1 MIRLTGIERTFAVGD
16 ELVRALRSVT
26 LEITQGEYLS
36 IMGPSGS
43 GKSTLLNVIGLLDR
57 PNAGTYAL
65 DGRDVTGLNDDE
77 LARVRRV
84 KMGFVFQ
91 FFHLVP
97 RLSAEQN
104 IELPMVLAGIEPAE
118 RRKRLA
124 RLLADYGLEDRAKH
138 RPEQLSGGQC
148 QRVAI
153 ARAMSMSPA
162 VILADEP
169 TGNLDR
175 HTGQE
180 VLAVLERLHH
190 DGGTVVVVTHDPEI
204 GSRAHRR
211 LRMIDGA
218 IISDERAPERAP
230 ERTPERSPE
239 RNSGAEA

>member
-1 MIRLTGIERTFAVGD
+1 MTRLPGIGRTFAVGD
-16 ELVRALRSVT
+16 EMVRALRRVT
-26 LEITQGEYLS
+26 LEIAQGEYLS

-57 PNAGTYAL
+57 PNVGVYEL
-65 DGRDVTGLNDDE
+65 DGRDVTGLSDDE

-104 IELPMVLAGIEPAE
+104 IELPMVLAGIAPAE

-153 ARAMSMSPA
+153 ARAMSMSPL

-175 HTGQE
+175 HTGQD

-211 LRMIDGA
+211 LRMFGGA
-218 IISDERAPERAP
+218 LISGERGQGG
-230 ERTPERSPE
+230 
-239 RNSGAEA
+239 GAGAGPG

>member
-1 MIRLTGIERTFAVGD
+1 MIRLTGIDRTFAVGD
-16 ELVRALRSVT
+16 EMVRALRGVT

-57 PNAGTYAL
+57 PNVGTYEL
-65 DGRDVTGLNDDE
+65 DGHDVTGLSDDE
-77 LARVRRV
+77 LALVRRE

-118 RRKRLA
+118 RRKRLD
-124 RLLADYGLEDRAKH
+124 RLLADYGLADRARH

-153 ARAMSMSPA
+153 ARAMSMSPL

-175 HTGQE
+175 HTGQD
-180 VLAVLERLHH
+180 VLAVLERLHY

-218 IISDERAPERAP
+218 IISDER
-230 ERTPERSPE
+230 TPERE
-239 RNSGAEA
+239 RERDSGAEA

>member
-1 MIRLTGIERTFAVGD
+1 
-16 ELVRALRSVT
+16 
-26 LEITQGEYLS
+26 
-36 IMGPSGS
+36 
-43 GKSTLLNVIGLLDR
+43 
-57 PNAGTYAL
+57 
-65 DGRDVTGLNDDE
+65 
-77 LARVRRV
+77 
-84 KMGFVFQ
+84 MGFVFQ

-97 RLSAEQN
+97 RLTAEQN

-124 RLLADYGLEDRAKH
+124 RLLAEYGLEDRAKH

-153 ARAMSMSPA
+153 ARAMSMSPL

-175 HTGQE
+175 HTGQD
-180 VLAVLERLHH
+180 VMAVLERLHH

-211 LRMIDGA
+211 AAHDRRRHRVRRALARRARRGALRHD
-218 IISDERAPERAP
+218 PHP
-230 ERTPERSPE
+230 
-239 RNSGAEA
+239 

>member
-1 MIRLTGIERTFAVGD
+1 MIRFTGIERTFVVGG
-16 ELVRALRSVT
+16 ETVRALRSVT
-26 LEITQGEYLS
+26 LEISQGEYLS

-57 PNAGTYAL
+57 PNAGTYEL
-65 DGRDVTGLNDDE
+65 DGRDVTGLSDDE
-77 LARVRRV
+77 LARVRRE

-104 IELPMVLAGIEPAE
+104 IELPMVLAGIEPGE
-118 RRKRLA
+118 RRKRLV
-124 RLLADYGLEDRAKH
+124 RLLADYGLEDRARH

-153 ARAMSMSPA
+153 ARAMSMGPP

-180 VLAVLERLHH
+180 VMAVLERLHGN
-190 DGGTVVVVTHDPEI
+190 GGTVVVVTHDPEI
-204 GSRAHRR
+204 GSHADRT

-218 IISDERAPERAP
+218 VISDERAAD
-230 ERTPERSPE
+230 
-239 RNSGAEA
+239 RNRGTEA

>member
-16 ELVRALRSVT
+16 EMVRALRSVT
-26 LEITQGEYLS
+26 LEIVQGEYLS

-57 PNAGTYAL
+57 PNVGIYEL
-65 DGRDVTGLNDDE
+65 DGRDVTGLDDDD
-77 LARVRRV
+77 LARVRRE

-97 RLSAEQN
+97 RLTAEQN
-104 IELPMVLAGIEPAE
+104 IELPMVLAGIDPAE
-118 RRKRLA
+118 RRTRLD
-124 RLLADYGLEDRAKH
+124 RLLADYGLEDRARH

-153 ARAMSMSPA
+153 ARAMSMGPP

-175 HTGQE
+175 RTGQE
-180 VLAVLERLHH
+180 VMAVLERLHH

-218 IISDERAPERAP
+218 IISDERGK
-230 ERTPERSPE
+230 
-239 RNSGAEA
+239 GAQA